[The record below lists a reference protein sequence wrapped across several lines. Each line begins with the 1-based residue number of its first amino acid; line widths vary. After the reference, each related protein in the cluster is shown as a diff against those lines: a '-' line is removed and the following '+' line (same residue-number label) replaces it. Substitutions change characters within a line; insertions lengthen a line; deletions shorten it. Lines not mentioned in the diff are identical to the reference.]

1 MLMSEQQIRLNEVR
15 LKIKETLDFIRFLQE
30 NHPDRPLAH
39 ALDEHIPFFRE
50 QLTALK
56 EEVRQLG
63 ALPRE
68 PDPEHELVEQM
79 LAELKSLFGE
89 DKDLVLLQEFNKHRN
104 DIVDT
109 IQYAL
114 EVDYP
119 GNIRHTLQRVSR
131 YSRSIRA

>member
-1 MLMSEQQIRLNEVR
+1 MLMSEQQVRLNDVR
-15 LKIKETLDFIRFLQE
+15 LKIRETLDFIRFLQE
-30 NHPDRPLAH
+30 NHAQRPLARRLDGH
-39 ALDEHIPFFRE
+39 VPYFRRQLSALE
-50 QLTALK
+50 

-68 PDPEHELVEQM
+68 PDPEHEVVEQM
-79 LAELKSLFGE
+79 LAELKSLFE
-89 DKDLVLLQEFNKHRN
+89 DKDQVLLQEFNRHRD

-119 GNIRHTLQRVSR
+119 GNIRNTLQDVRR
-131 YSRSIRA
+131 YSEAIQP